1 MPNTEELNEEFAQL
15 YTEAA
20 KMKYINTETFSAP
33 IYDLPVGELVAV
45 ETGSSVEEAIGKMQE
60 KGTGCVVIVS
70 ENEKLIGLFTERDV
84 LTKIALKGNNLK
96 KKEVDEFMTRHP
108 ETLNYSDTIGRA
120 LNLMSTGGYRHIPIV
135 DDANMPGG
143 VVSIRDIVNFI
154 VDHFHDEILNLP
166 PKLKHP
172 DRPEGG

>member
-1 MPNTEELNEEFAQL
+1 MPINEQLDEELAQL
-15 YTEAA
+15 YNEAA
-20 KMKYINTETFSAP
+20 KMKYINTDTFSAP

-45 ETGSSVEEAIGKMQE
+45 ETGVSVEEAISKMQE
-60 KGTGCVVIVS
+60 KGVGCVVVVS

-96 KKEVDEFMTRHP
+96 KKKIDEFMTRHP
-108 ETLNYSDTIGRA
+108 ETLNYSDTIARA
-120 LNLMSTGGYRHIPIV
+120 LNLMATGGYRHIPIV

-143 VVSIRDIVNFI
+143 VVSIKDIVNFI
-154 VDHFHDEILNLP
+154 VEHFHDEILNLP

-172 DRPEGG
+172 EKPEGG